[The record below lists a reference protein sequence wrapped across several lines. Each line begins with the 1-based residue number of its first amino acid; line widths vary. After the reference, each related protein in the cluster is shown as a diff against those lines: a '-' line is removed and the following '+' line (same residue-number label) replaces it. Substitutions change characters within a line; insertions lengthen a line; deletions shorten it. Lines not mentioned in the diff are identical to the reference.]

1 MSNLWVTAAELG
13 VYATSEYAF
22 EAAQTASFI
31 LWGLSGRK
39 WSGTT
44 TVSEV
49 YTPEMSTHSLRD
61 IVVNPVLVYTTD
73 MPGGYPNEPG
83 SRFRL
88 KGRPIQSVTSVT
100 YVDGTVVPSTEYYI
114 TDHTTINFTHFL
126 GQGVEITYVYGAQ
139 PPTAGRMAARMLAI
153 QLAMLWSGDDDC
165 ELPARVTSVSRQGV
179 SFTLLDNQDFIAE
192 LRTGIYAVD
201 LFLKTVNPDK
211 ARTRSRIFSPDMPRG
226 RRRTSE

>member
-13 VYATSEYAF
+13 TYATSEYAF

-44 TVSEV
+44 TITEE
-49 YTPEMSTHSLRD
+49 YTPEMSTHTLRD
-61 IVVNPVLVYTTD
+61 ILVNPVLINTAQLV
-73 MPGGYPNEPG
+73 GGFPDEPG

-88 KGRPIQSVTSVT
+88 KGRPIQSITAVK
-100 YVDGTVVPSTEYYI
+100 YLDGTVIPATAYYV
-114 TDHTTINFTHFL
+114 TDHTTINFKHLLT
-126 GQGVEITYVYGAQ
+126 QGVFITYVYGAQ
-139 PPTAGRMAARMLAI
+139 PPTAGRMAARTLAI
-153 QLAMLWSGDDDC
+153 QFAMLWSGDDDC

-179 SFTLLDNQDFIAE
+179 SFTILDNQDFIAE
-192 LRTGIYAVD
+192 LRTGVYAVD

-211 ARTRSRIFSPDMPRG
+211 ARTRSRIFSPDLPRG
-226 RRRTSE
+226 RRRS